1 MRFFRPT
8 ILNCIWQKLL
18 NMINYMWFKR
28 FPYGW
33 DIHITNLPQ
42 MTVFAHDTLI
52 ANLYTLMYAYFYN
65 ISTIDSAVLPLQF
78 STQCIRWPFFLCYN
92 LRYRKL
98 LEFAENRLHI
108 FLNIIKKASY
118 GFFWNQSLW
127 TVYSLNCNN
136 CR

>member
-1 MRFFRPT
+1 
-8 ILNCIWQKLL
+8 
-18 NMINYMWFKR
+18 
-28 FPYGW
+28 
-33 DIHITNLPQ
+33 

-98 LEFAENRLHI
+98 LEFAEKRLHI
-108 FLNIIKKASY
+108 FYENIIFKASLY
-118 GFFWNQSLW
+118 IAESFWLKSNTSS
-127 TVYSLNCNN
+127 TECNN

>member
-1 MRFFRPT
+1 
-8 ILNCIWQKLL
+8 
-18 NMINYMWFKR
+18 
-28 FPYGW
+28 
-33 DIHITNLPQ
+33 

-108 FLNIIKKASY
+108 FLNIIKKAS
-118 GFFWNQSLW
+118 FIN
-127 TVYSLNCNN
+127 TVSSGTNHYEQYIASIAIIADNERYCSIKCNTYS
-136 CR
+136 RSVV

>member
-1 MRFFRPT
+1 
-8 ILNCIWQKLL
+8 
-18 NMINYMWFKR
+18 
-28 FPYGW
+28 
-33 DIHITNLPQ
+33 

-108 FLNIIKKASY
+108 FDENIKYKASHY
-118 GFFWNQSLW
+118 EQYIASTAIIADNERYCFIQCN
-127 TVYSLNCNN
+127 TYS
-136 CR
+136 RSVV